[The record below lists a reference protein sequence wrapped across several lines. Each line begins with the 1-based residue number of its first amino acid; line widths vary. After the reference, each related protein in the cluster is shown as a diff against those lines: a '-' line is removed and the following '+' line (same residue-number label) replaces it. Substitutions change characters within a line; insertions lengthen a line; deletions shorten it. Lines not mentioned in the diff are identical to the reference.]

1 MRKEIEA
8 KEKIIDT
15 KIKLME
21 EASHLDFDK
30 ITLEHLPEATLYL
43 SRNIENISDEEF
55 VEVFSDFIDELYVLQ
70 LDTGYPIGAITKRE
84 QLLKGEFNNYSHL
97 YIEQSSPKKDSLIFK
112 QLQVIILSVII
123 LVMKKQYK
131 THISVSSLRWNV

>member
-84 QLLKGEFNNYSHL
+84 QLLKGNSTIIAIYILNNQVQRK
-97 YIEQSSPKKDSLIFK
+97 IPLIFK